1 MGLHFYTSGK
11 SISRNGYAHD
21 ERKNG
26 IANKFQLDLK
36 IINPKG
42 GNVGGKNSKSMQFLF
57 TKNC

>member
-42 GNVGGKNSKSMQFLF
+42 GNVGEKNSKSLQFFLI
-57 TKNC
+57 KNC